1 MASQKSKK
9 NIAKVNAYFKNKTGL
24 CALQEAVTN
33 LLNIPAYQAH
43 EMNEPQ
49 CKKALKG
56 VYINIFDY
64 VAKKFNQQKKNVWLL
79 KKRCEVRGF
88 YPLKK
93 AKSEGL
99 KVLLK
104 HFQSL

>member
-1 MASQKSKK
+1 MTSQKLKK
-9 NIAKVNAYFKNKTGL
+9 NIVKVDAYFKNKTGL

-33 LLNIPAYQAH
+33 LLKIPANEAH

-64 VAKKFNQQKKNVWLL
+64 VAKRFNQQKKNVWLL
-79 KKRCEVRGF
+79 KKRCEVCGF

-93 AKSEGL
+93 AKSKGL
-99 KVLLK
+99 KVFLK